1 MTERRSYDIPIKTGD
16 TITNMN
22 VTLIANGDEKG
33 KVKVSISGNDTDS
46 DEVSALGDVSVEL
59 KVTGDALKGY
69 VFHSCALNFNET
81 S

>member
-1 MTERRSYDIPIKTGD
+1 MFMTERRSYDIPIKTGD

-46 DEVSALGDVSVEL
+46 DEFSALG
-59 KVTGDALKGY
+59 
-69 VFHSCALNFNET
+69 
-81 S
+81 

>member
-1 MTERRSYDIPIKTGD
+1 
-16 TITNMN
+16 MN

-46 DEVSALGDVSVEL
+46 DEFSALGDVSVEL

-69 VFHSCALNFNET
+69 VFAGKDMAMNF
-81 S
+81 